1 MKRVFENSLG
11 YNKSEV
17 LEQVKDITEVEKLIE
32 LYIRKEFN
40 FSRRGK

>member
-1 MKRVFENSLG
+1 MKEVFENSLG

-32 LYIRKEFN
+32 LYIGKEYY